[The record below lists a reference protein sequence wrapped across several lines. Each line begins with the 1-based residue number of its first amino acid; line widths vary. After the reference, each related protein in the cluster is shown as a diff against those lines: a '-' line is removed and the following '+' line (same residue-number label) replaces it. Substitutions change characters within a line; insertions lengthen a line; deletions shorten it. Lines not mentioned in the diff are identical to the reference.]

1 MTRDLEGKTILLL
14 GGNPETGR
22 IVQVANRL
30 GLRTVVVDPNPD
42 APAKLNAARSYDID
56 VTQIHLVSD
65 VISREKSDGVLVGV
79 ADPLVPFYHRICEQ
93 AGLPCYA
100 NEQTVRTFCSKVEF
114 AKACADHGVQTIPSY
129 SIREPTGDEACQFSF
144 PVVVKP
150 TDSGASVGVSACYTA
165 SEFRE
170 AVLKASRHS
179 IRKEIIVEELMQC
192 DDIFVYYTV
201 IDGVPYL
208 SATADRYKTA
218 KQGAMKT
225 VCKGAVYPSRHQDR
239 FLSEIHPSLVDMF
252 KALGL
257 ENGVILIQFFV
268 DRNGFYA
275 YDPGFRLQGE
285 APHTYLKYFH
295 GFDHRE
301 MLINFAITGQMYR
314 GDFSLVSD
322 PTFGGNFALTSWVLL
337 KAGRIGGIEGLGHA
351 ASRDG
356 VVKIIQRL
364 DVGDVVTDAML
375 ETERQVLCRVYI
387 VANSKAGLYDTAAG
401 VQSELRVF
409 DESGA
414 DMILDYFSAEE
425 LYQ

>member
-1 MTRDLEGKTILLL
+1 MPTDLMGKTILLL

-22 IVQVANRL
+22 IVQVANHL
-30 GLRTVVVDPNPD
+30 GLKTVVVDPNPD
-42 APAKLNAARSYDID
+42 APAKLNAACSYDID
-56 VTQIHLVSD
+56 VTKIQLVSD
-65 VISREKSDGVLVGV
+65 VISREKIDGVLVGV
-79 ADPLVPFYHRICEQ
+79 ADPLVPFYCRICEQ

-100 NEQTVRTFCSKVEF
+100 NAQTVRAFCSKVEF
-114 AKACADHGVQTIPSY
+114 AKACAVYGVPTIPSY
-129 SIREPTGDEACQFSF
+129 SICEPTGNEECQFSF

-150 TDSGASVGVSACYTA
+150 TDSGASVGVSACFTA

-170 AVLKASRHS
+170 ALLKATRHS
-179 IRKEIIVEELMQC
+179 IRKEVIVEELMQC

-208 SATADRYKTA
+208 SATADRYKTSM
-218 KQGAMKT
+218 QGSMRT

-268 DRNGFYA
+268 DRRGFYA

-285 APHTYLKYFH
+285 APHTYLKYYN

-301 MLINFAITGQMYR
+301 MLINFSITGQMYS
-314 GDFSLVSD
+314 GDFSLVND

-337 KAGRIGGIEGLGHA
+337 KAGRVGKIEGLERA
-351 ASRDG
+351 ASCEG
-356 VVKIIQRL
+356 VAKIIQRL
-364 DVGDVVTDAML
+364 YVGDVVTEAML
-375 ETERQVLCRVYI
+375 ETERQVLCRIYI
-387 VANSKAGLYDTAAG
+387 VASSKAGLYDTAAA

-425 LYQ
+425 LD